1 MDKMIKF
8 IKKTFHFLK
17 RNKGGFISLFAELWA
32 YYGFG
37 GHWEYKNMSMF
48 FHIFYGIIFPIIII
62 AFIISNENHHKKNLK
77 RRRELYR
84 IKKKKTTL
92 P

>member
-1 MDKMIKF
+1 L
-8 IKKTFHFLK
+8 KKSIRKIYHFLK
-17 RNKGGFISLFAELWA
+17 RNKGGFISLSAELWA

-37 GHWEYKNMSMF
+37 GHWEYKNMSVF

-62 AFIISNENHHKKNLK
+62 AFIINNENHHQKSLE
-77 RRRELYR
+77 RRRELYKN
-84 IKKKKTTL
+84 KKKKTTL